1 MRYILMGGR
10 LIGLDGTVIELDVET
25 LRLLKM

>member
-10 LIGLDGTVIELDVET
+10 LIGIDETVIELDQET